1 MSHGIYQYIR
11 HPLYYVCLVVVY
23 CTSTTAP

>member
-1 MSHGIYQYIR
+1 MYQYIR